1 MKRFIALSVTFA
13 TLFCSCSYLLDYKKD
28 VNIAEDIIDDIVK
41 EETGTELNLGPEHQ
55 AQSAASEIKISMDDT
70 PGATGAA

>member
-1 MKRFIALSVTFA
+1 MKLLIISA
-13 TLFCSCSYLLDYKKD
+13 TIMASFLCGCSYFLDGKKD
-28 VNIAEDIIDDIVK
+28 VNIAEDIIDDVVK

-55 AQSAASEIKISMDDT
+55 AKGVTGTTQVTVAES